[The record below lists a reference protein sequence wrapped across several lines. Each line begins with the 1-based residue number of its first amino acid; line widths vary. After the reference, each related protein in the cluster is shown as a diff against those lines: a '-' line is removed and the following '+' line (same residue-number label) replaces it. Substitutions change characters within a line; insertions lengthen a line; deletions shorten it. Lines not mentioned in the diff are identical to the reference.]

1 MTQGI
6 ARTLAA
12 IVVVMALGLL
22 AFGGVTRGFA
32 AVTADGVRRIDLER
46 APRTLPA
53 ISMVDQSGNTFSLAD
68 YGRASPY
75 TTFVTLVYTT
85 CDTICRTSASGLAF
99 LQQEI
104 QNRGLEDRV
113 RLLTLSFDPF
123 NDTPAV
129 LAKYARGLG
138 ADASVWRSAT
148 VAQTTDLEDMLDVF
162 DIVVLP
168 DGLGGYSHNAGLFRI
183 NEAGK
188 LAKAYD
194 VDRPDLAFADYL
206 YNRAER

>member
-12 IVVVMALGLL
+12 IVVVMALGFL

-53 ISMVDQSGNTFSLAD
+53 ISMVDQAGNTFSLAD
-68 YGRASPY
+68 YGHASPY

-148 VAQTTDLEDMLDVF
+148 VAKATDLEDMLDVF
-162 DIVVLP
+162 DIVVIP
-168 DGLGGYSHNAGLFRI
+168 DGLGGYSHNAALFRI
-183 NEAGK
+183 DEGGK

-206 YNRAER
+206 YNKAEF